1 MKYVEKLF
9 LPPLSNDK
17 TPIQQLVDAVLS
29 RNVFNLLTILPRL
42 NKVFYSFFAFF
53 IKKIF

>member
-42 NKVFYSFFAFF
+42 NKVFFIKFFAFYLL
-53 IKKIF
+53 